1 MSVDWCSRDFAAAA
15 AAAAKA
21 PLIVAGC
28 LDRL

>member
-21 PLIVAGC
+21 LLIVAGC